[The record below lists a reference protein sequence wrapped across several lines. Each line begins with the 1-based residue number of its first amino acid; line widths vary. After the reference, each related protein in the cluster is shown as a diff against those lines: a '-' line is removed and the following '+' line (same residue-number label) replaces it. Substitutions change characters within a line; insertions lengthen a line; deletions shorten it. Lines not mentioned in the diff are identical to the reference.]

1 MVKVSG
7 ASETAAHL
15 KRISGSEMVRQV
27 GAVLYAAGDL
37 VAVEAARSITEGS
50 VSGKGHAPSAP
61 GQPPS
66 ADTHLLDRS
75 IETVQVEPLK
85 VNVAATAPYAVPL
98 EFGTSRMA
106 ARPFMAP
113 ALQRKRKEVTDLITA
128 GVAKVV
134 RGGKV
139 VP

>member
-7 ASETAAHL
+7 ANETAAHL
-15 KRISGSEMVRQV
+15 KRISGPEMARQV

-37 VAVEAARSITEGS
+37 IAVEAARSITEGA
-50 VSGKGHAPSAP
+50 VSGKGHVPSAP
-61 GQPPS
+61 GSPPN

-75 IETVQVEPLK
+75 IETIQVEPLK
-85 VNVAATAPYAVPL
+85 VNVSANAPYAVPL

-113 ALQRKRKEVTDLITA
+113 ALQRKRAEVVNLITA
-128 GVAKVV
+128 GVAKVA

>member
-1 MVKVSG
+1 MVKISG
-7 ASETAAHL
+7 VTEHKAHL
-15 KRISGSEMVRQV
+15 SRISGSEMVRQV
-27 GAVLYAAGDL
+27 GAVLYAAGNIIE
-37 VAVEAARSITEGS
+37 VEAARSITEGA
-50 VSGKGHAPSAP
+50 VSGKGHVPSAP

-75 IETVQVEPLK
+75 IETIQVEPLK
-85 VNVAATAPYAVPL
+85 VNVSANAPYAVPL

-128 GVAKVV
+128 GVSKVV